1 MAKTESKPTNTGKCG
16 RPLNSAYLE
25 LMKEDEDWRELKD
38 ASERRKIQN
47 RLAQR
52 AYRRNLRSRNQE
64 VEVLREQLLRL
75 REVDGKRADTTE
87 SNRNSKDNKK
97 PQLNGMKTRSRA
109 SPKTKEVQAK
119 LPSEWIP
126 SGYEMGRSVSPLGEG
141 NSGNP
146 QFFDSYQ
153 DSDDS
158 TSLASGSS
166 PGHHSLQSE
175 ETNLD
180 TRIIYDDHTGLPPLP
195 STYSSM
201 CPCERGCS
209 SSGED
214 PSLPMHPFHPTLD
227 YESSGTT
234 TNHQHLAPIPH
245 QSSSRYATPIEFS
258 YEEESS
264 FCYGYPTN
272 ATPSESGGPLVSIPP
287 SITDFP
293 AATPGFHT
301 HATGGRPRDYTMS
314 SPPDFANI
322 HPALMYSATSPP
334 PPPGSQ
340 QPAWPNRNDCTVSS
354 LLHIAVA
361 GGYMETVRLIL
372 DQWPEL
378 DHMVDSEGYPAV

>member
-1 MAKTESKPTNTGKCG
+1 MTKIESKPTNKGKCG
-16 RPLNSAYLE
+16 RPPNSAYLE
-25 LMKEDEDWRELKD
+25 LMKDDEDWRQLKD

-75 REVDGKRADTTE
+75 REVDGERTTNTVE
-87 SNRNSKDNKK
+87 SKTSRSV
-97 PQLNGMKTRSRA
+97 KTRSRA
-109 SPKTKEVQAK
+109 SPKTKAVQAN
-119 LPSEWIP
+119 LPNEWIP
-126 SGYEMGRSVSPLGEG
+126 SSYEMGRSVSPLGEN
-141 NSGNP
+141 NSCNP
-146 QFFDSYQ
+146 QFFDRYQ

-158 TSLASGSS
+158 ISFASGSS
-166 PGHHSLQSE
+166 PSYHSLQSE
-175 ETNLD
+175 ETDLD
-180 TRIIYDDHTGLPPLP
+180 TRIIYDGHTGLSPLP

-201 CPCERGCS
+201 YPCERGCS
-209 SSGED
+209 SAGED

-234 TNHQHLAPIPH
+234 TNRQHLAPIPH
-245 QSSSRYATPIEFS
+245 RSSSRYATPIEFS

-272 ATPSESGGPLVSIPP
+272 TTPSESGGPLVSIQP

-322 HPALMYSATSPP
+322 HPALLYSASSPP
-334 PPPGSQ
+334 PPPPGTTPGSQ
-340 QPAWPNRNDCTVSS
+340 QPTWPDRNDCTVPS
-354 LLHIAVA
+354 LLHIALA
-361 GGYMETVRLIL
+361 GGCMETVRLIL
-372 DQWPEL
+372 DHWPEL
-378 DHMVDSEGYPAV
+378 AHMVDSEGYPAV

>member
-264 FCYGYPTN
+264 FCYG
-272 ATPSESGGPLVSIPP
+272 
-287 SITDFP
+287 
-293 AATPGFHT
+293 
-301 HATGGRPRDYTMS
+301 
-314 SPPDFANI
+314 PPDFANI